1 MKIDII
7 KQFNLPAYLKDK
19 SFSDASKAIENKF
32 KDRLDTSSLNT
43 KKELLQ
49 RLANAQEFI
58 KAKEQEALNPTPDP
72 MVDQNQAFLGGLFG
86 NKTANSSS
94 PDIGAEAAEKAGG
107 IGANIN
113 PMGLATGALG
123 MVNNMSGKNSTG
135 STGADIGSGALQGAS
150 AGMSFGPWGAAIG
163 GVLGGV
169 TGLIGSNKAK
179 KKQEELDARNALS
192 SNLQHRGTD
201 FAMGGKMNSYANG
214 GPTDP
219 IMGPHAPN
227 DFEFTNLEQYNLDP
241 NSLKPMDQFPYA
253 IPGYNEYS
261 TFDDKPFFPNI
272 PYASG
277 EELRRPPNGPDTP
290 SSMPNRAS
298 LIAKAGSTPRKLAT
312 PAISYETKGLDS
324 DIFNNDFRG
333 TSTLTERTPDGPQA
347 NLWDKLRAGANEV
360 SGEAGDFI
368 KDNYADA
375 LRYSPVIANALQLRN
390 LEKPEYERLDRL
402 DNRYDPDYVDE
413 NSLTNRVSQ
422 ASANARRG
430 LHEAS
435 GGDLGAL
442 RASLIGSQLNEARA
456 LSDAYL
462 QAENINRGENRAG
475 QEFNLNVDRTNLQQ
489 STMENE
495 INARNEGVYDSNKSA
510 LIGQIGQ
517 DLGNIGREQRFKQMV
532 EQSGICYD
540 TRGAYVCGDTN
551 QRLSQE
557 DLTKINDS
565 KKKTNENRYGGNIDS
580 NSLFTNYLDVVMK
593 NKKNK

>member
-32 KDRLDTSSLNT
+32 KDRLDASSLNT

-94 PDIGAEAAEKAGG
+94 PDIGAGAIEKAGG
-107 IGANIN
+107 IGSNIN

-123 MVNNMSGKNSTG
+123 MVNNMSGENSTG

-169 TGLIGSNKAK
+169 TGLLGSNKAK

-192 SNLQHRGTD
+192 SNLQYRGTD

-214 GPTDP
+214 GPTNVPYDMDLFRN
-219 IMGPHAPN
+219 IDSDNLNKFNFLFNNGPLLRGDLQASNLSDAP
-227 DFEFTNLEQYNLDP
+227 TNSAY
-241 NSLKPMDQFPYA
+241 
-253 IPGYNEYS
+253 G
-261 TFDDKPFFPNI
+261 PNI
-272 PYASG
+272 PSIS
-277 EELRRPPNGPDTP
+277 EESKGILNLFQTPPGQDPTVVPKN
-290 SSMPNRAS
+290 PNT
-298 LIAKAGSTPRKLAT
+298 K
-312 PAISYETKGLDS
+312 PAISREKASPASSLTPEGLNE

-333 TSTLTERTPDGPQA
+333 TSALTERTPDGPQA
-347 NLWDKLRAGANEV
+347 NLWDKLRAGANDV
-360 SGEAGDFI
+360 SGAAGDFI

-390 LEKPEYERLDRL
+390 LEKPEYERLSRL
-402 DNRYDPDYVDE
+402 DSRYTPDYVDE
-413 NSLTNRVSQ
+413 AALTNKVSQ

-430 LHEAS
+430 LTEAS

-442 RASLIGSQLNEARA
+442 RNSIKEAHLA
-456 LSDAYL
+456 EIKGLSDAYL

-489 STMENE
+489 SNREDE
-495 INARNEGVYDSNKSA
+495 INARNEGVYESNKSA

-517 DLGNIGREQRFKQMV
+517 DLGNIGREERFKQMV
-532 EQSGICYD
+532 KQSGLCYD
-540 TRGAYVCGDTN
+540 TRGAYICG
-551 QRLSQE
+551 
-557 DLTKINDS
+557 
-565 KKKTNENRYGGNIDS
+565 TNERVSDEQLKRIEEDRKQSNQNRYGGNIDS